1 MIIEYLKNSNFFGNI
16 EEIYL
21 KDIANISTI
30 KEYHKKQILF
40 YEYDEPKYLHL
51 LLTGSVKI
59 YKFNAKNQ
67 EIVIHHI
74 VAENFIAEI
83 ANFENILYPAN
94 CEMLEDS
101 TVLKIDYKKFETYIK
116 EHANISFKLMKSLSS
131 KIKVLSNFI
140 NNELILSTQ
149 EKVLNFIIEYENL
162 LPTIKHHQIAK
173 ILNITPETLSRTLA
187 KMKNEGML
195 ESTSPIKRL

>member
-1 MIIEYLKNSNFFGNI
+1 LTFWGRI
-16 EEIYL
+16 
-21 KDIANISTI
+21 
-30 KEYHKKQILF
+30 
-40 YEYDEPKYLHL
+40 DEPKYLHL

-94 CEMLEDS
+94 CEILEDS
-101 TVLKIDYKKFETYIK
+101 IVLKIDYKKFETYIK
-116 EHANISFKLMKSLSS
+116 EHADISFKLMKSLSS

-187 KMKNEGML
+187 KMKNEGIL
-195 ESTSPIKRL
+195 ESTSPIQRL

>member
-16 EEIYL
+16 EKEYL
-21 KDIANISTI
+21 KDIASISTI

-94 CEMLEDS
+94 CEILEDS
-101 TVLKIDYKKFETYIK
+101 IVLKIDYKKFETYIK
-116 EHANISFKLMKSLSS
+116 EHADISFKLMKSLSS

-187 KMKNEGML
+187 KMKNEGIL
-195 ESTSPIKRL
+195 ESTSPIQRL

>member
-1 MIIEYLKNSNFFGNI
+1 
-16 EEIYL
+16 
-21 KDIANISTI
+21 
-30 KEYHKKQILF
+30 
-40 YEYDEPKYLHL
+40 
-51 LLTGSVKI
+51 
-59 YKFNAKNQ
+59 
-67 EIVIHHI
+67 
-74 VAENFIAEI
+74 
-83 ANFENILYPAN
+83 
-94 CEMLEDS
+94 MLEDS